1 MLCLSRKKEERI
13 VIRTL
18 TEEIWVT
25 ITDIRGDKVRLGFEA
40 DPNVAIHREEVDQAI
55 RKERG
60 DGRT

>member
-18 TEEIWVT
+18 TEVIWVT
-25 ITDIRGDKVRLGFEA
+25 VTDIRVDKVRLGFEA
-40 DPNVAIHREEVDQAI
+40 EPHVAIHREEVDQAI